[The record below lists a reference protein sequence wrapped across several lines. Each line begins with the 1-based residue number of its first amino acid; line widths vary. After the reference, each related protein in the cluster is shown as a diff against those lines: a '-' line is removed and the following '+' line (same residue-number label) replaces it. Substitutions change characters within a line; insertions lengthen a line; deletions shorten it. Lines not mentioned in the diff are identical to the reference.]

1 MEPETVYVGIDVSK
15 TCVDVAVRPTG
26 QMWTISNDEPGI
38 REPVSRLK
46 ALDPAM
52 VVLESTGGLELP
64 SAAALAAAALPVAI
78 VNPRQVRDFARG
90 HRDTG
95 QDRRTGP
102 LLRTERTSELT

>member
-26 QMWTISNDEPGI
+26 QMWTISNDESGI

-52 VVLESTGGLELP
+52 VVLEGLVFSYDRWPISHVFPQQLP
-64 SAAALAAAALPVAI
+64 HPS
-78 VNPRQVRDFARG
+78 
-90 HRDTG
+90 
-95 QDRRTGP
+95 
-102 LLRTERTSELT
+102 